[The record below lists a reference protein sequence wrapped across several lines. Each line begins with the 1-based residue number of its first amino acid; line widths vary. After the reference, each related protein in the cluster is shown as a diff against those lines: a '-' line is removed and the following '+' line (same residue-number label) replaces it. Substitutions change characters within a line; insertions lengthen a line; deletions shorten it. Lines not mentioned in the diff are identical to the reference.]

1 MSYTMAGE
9 PWKTADKVRN
19 VLTTLYDD
27 TPAGLSGN
35 EDVGQMSAWYILSA
49 LGFYQADMTRPCFW
63 FGYPMLDEAVIKVPG
78 GEFTVTVSGRSD
90 ENMYIQSVLL
100 NGKPYAKPYI
110 EYKDIKAGNVL
121 SFTLG
126 PDMVRWY

>member
-1 MSYTMAGE
+1 
-9 PWKTADKVRN
+9 
-19 VLTTLYDD
+19 
-27 TPAGLSGN
+27 
-35 EDVGQMSAWYILSA
+35 
-49 LGFYQADMTRPCFW
+49 MTRPCFW